1 MHCPQGLYLDEE
13 GKTLQAQCKRCP
25 KGRFQTITGAPS
37 LESCTKCP
45 NGTYAENPKNTASSD
60 CIDCP
65 VGRFSDEHGMTKES
79 GTRDD
84 DPSDCKACL
93 LGRFGPNTGRGTIEG
108 CMACVKGKYNDIR
121 GSSTLSSC
129 KNCPAGK
136 FGANKAAKNNAGTW
150 TLVNKD
156 DPDGEM
162 NERVWT
168 VNVLHGNF
176 TAVDSCQPC
185 FRGRYSSAV
194 GITTASACVE
204 CGAGKYQDEFV
215 SKRFLFSTTNNTPLT
230 HDYCTKLDHFS
241 SSRNN

>member
-1 MHCPQGLYLDEE
+1 
-13 GKTLQAQCKRCP
+13 
-25 KGRFQTITGAPS
+25 
-37 LESCTKCP
+37 
-45 NGTYAENPKNTASSD
+45 
-60 CIDCP
+60 
-65 VGRFSDEHGMTKES
+65 MTKDI
-79 GTRDD
+79 GTMN
-84 DPSDCKACL
+84 DPFDCKACL

-108 CMACVKGKYNDIR
+108 CIACVKGKYNDIR

-129 KNCPAGK
+129 KDCPAGK

-156 DPDGEM
+156 DPDGEL

-168 VNVLHGNF
+168 VNVHHGNF

-215 SKRFLFSTTNNTPLT
+215 SKRFLFSITTITPLT